1 MPNGKPGDA
10 PWSDFFVHGREI
22 FPPDMA
28 AMLRA
33 IHAVDP
39 ALIQHL
45 AHPDMWRWEAGDDL
59 DDGRAKLVQIMANNH
74 ITVD

>member
-39 ALIQHL
+39 
-45 AHPDMWRWEAGDDL
+45 